1 MEALA
6 GRLRRNGVLRIATD
20 WQPYAIGYS
29 EAHCEPCPMLRN
41 LSPDGTFVPRPA
53 ERSPTRFELRGERLG
68 HEVWDLAF
76 SRP

>member
-1 MEALA
+1 M
-6 GRLRRNGVLRIATD
+6 LRIATD
-20 WQPYAIGYS
+20 WQPYAIEIL
-29 EAHCEPCPMLRN
+29 EALRAIPDLRN
-41 LSPDGTFVPRPA
+41 LSADGTFVPRPA